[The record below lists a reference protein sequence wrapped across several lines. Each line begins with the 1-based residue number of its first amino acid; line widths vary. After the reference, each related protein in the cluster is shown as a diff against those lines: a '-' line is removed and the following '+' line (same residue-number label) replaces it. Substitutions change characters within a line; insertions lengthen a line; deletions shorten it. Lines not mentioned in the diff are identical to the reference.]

1 MRVRLKGLNHVRKR
15 LADGKCRDYYY
26 AWKGGPRVDGEFGSP
41 EFIANYY
48 AAIEGCRRKPKA
60 DFQSLIDGFLDS
72 AEYAKLG
79 QRTKADYKEYLKRIQ
94 PAFGDLP
101 LGALNDRAVPGEFL
115 DWRDKIAARAPA
127 QADKTFGAL
136 ARIVSWAFQRGL
148 IKANPCLGVK
158 KVHKGTRRDQIW
170 TPEQEAAFM
179 AKAAKH
185 VQLPFQFALWSAQR
199 RGDILELVW
208 SDYDGEFIHLVQS
221 KTGARVSVAVG
232 PTLKSVLEEAKAFR
246 ERFKNMNPPPPDTI
260 FLTSK
265 GTKWTGSG
273 FSAVFRATCDAA
285 GVEGVTFHDLRGTCV
300 TRLALAGATVPEIAS
315 MTGHS
320 LKDVHTMLDGHYMK
334 RDNRLSSSAVRK
346 LEKQSKLPTKRP
358 TSRRGL

>member
-15 LADGKCRDYYY
+15 LADGTYVDYWY
-26 AWKGGPRVDGEFGSP
+26 AWKGGPRVHGEFGSP
-41 EFIANYY
+41 EFMANYY
-48 AAIEGCRRKPKA
+48 AAVEGCRRKPKT
-60 DFQSLIDGFLDS
+60 DFQSLIDRFLDS
-72 AEYAKLG
+72 AEFAKLG
-79 QRTKADYKEYLKRIQ
+79 GRSKADYKQYLKRIQ

-101 LGALNDRAVPGEFL
+101 LGALSDRAVLGEFL
-115 DWRDKIAARAPA
+115 DWRDKIAANAPA
-127 QADKTFGAL
+127 QADKAFGAL

-148 IKANPCLGVK
+148 IKANPCQGVK

-179 AKAAKH
+179 AKAPKH
-185 VQLPFQFALWSAQR
+185 LQLPFQFALWTAQR

-221 KTGARVSVAVG
+221 KTGAPVSIAVG

-246 ERFKNMNPPPPDTI
+246 KRFEERNPPPPDQI

-265 GTKWTGSG
+265 GNKWTGSG
-273 FSAVFRATCDAA
+273 FSAVFRKTCDAA
-285 GVEGVTFHDLRGTCV
+285 GIEGVTFHDLRGTCV
-300 TRLALAGATVPEIAS
+300 TRLALAEATVPEIAS

-320 LKDVHTMLDGHYMK
+320 LKDVDMMLDGHYMK
-334 RDNRLSSSAVRK
+334 RDNGLSCSAVRK
-346 LEKQSKLPTKRP
+346 LEKQAELPTKRP
-358 TSRRGL
+358 TGP